1 MKQCSNRSKRELH
14 LKSERDVDKD
24 HPERHEQPDAALIR
38 ELFTHSRSYKFCPT
52 QVQFGSSYL

>member
-24 HPERHEQPDAALIR
+24 HPQRHEQPDAALVR